1 METVKSRPIRQKL
14 LIPMIILVI
23 IENILLVGAIS
34 GSRLL
39 SYVENKEKAIFYEKV
54 NNRKNYLENEM
65 LTRWSNINSTA
76 QTINDITQ
84 KLLDTKQ
91 ISLDTLDDGSDYCL
105 PLLEQCCSKLISLMR
120 TNQVTGAFIALNT
133 DNLEEQ
139 KEQGI
144 FKNKPGIYL
153 RDFDPLSTPSKE
165 NQDLLFKYAPKEL
178 IQNMNI
184 SHGKTWRPQFEFQKP
199 GEYGAYLYEPFQAA
213 LKEDNPAE
221 IDLNNFGYWSMPY
234 QLYNDDTEAV
244 SYSVPLILE
253 DGTVYGV
260 MGIEIS
266 LDYLKQ
272 QLPNDEIIDGDQGSY
287 LIAVESEK
295 KGTFENVLING
306 MIYSQVAGN
315 KKTTEIVEDKGD
327 SIIKN
332 QDRIMYSDTEYI
344 DLYGENTEFSAQKW
358 ALIGIVPKDRLLV
371 FSTRIL
377 KTLIW
382 AVFITLLTGIAG
394 AVIVSL
400 SISKPVAKLIECIKN
415 TKPSEEMTF
424 IRTGIQE
431 VDLLSHSL
439 ENMNEEIVDTAR
451 RFSRIINMA
460 SIELAGFEINR
471 KEGTVYF
478 TGKFAEL
485 FGLEKESF
493 DDVTS
498 IEMYEDLMKKLK
510 KYEIEDR
517 TKKENEAIYQI
528 PDEKPRYVRI
538 TTNDTGD
545 YCSGLVENITDMM
558 MEKEQI
564 EYERDHDQL
573 TGLLNRRAFYRI
585 MKDLFWQG
593 KSALKIAALVMIDL
607 DGLKHVNDTY
617 GHEYGDKYIQCA
629 ADIFLESVPDGT
641 VISRPGGDE
650 FYILFYGYPDK
661 VEIQKYLYQ
670 LEKDIKKQQIILPD
684 GEPFALH
691 LSAGVAWY
699 PEDTTDSKKFM
710 QYADFAMYQI
720 KHTVKNHFGYFDKE
734 AYRTS
739 QEQYNEEKAG
749 KTV

>member
-1 METVKSRPIRQKL
+1 MKKVKSRPIRRKL
-14 LIPMIILVI
+14 LIPMIVLVI

-65 LTRWSNINSTA
+65 LTRWSNVNTTVQEINSMA
-76 QTINDITQ
+76 Q
-84 KLLDTKQ
+84 KLIDDRQ
-91 ISLDTLDDGSDYCL
+91 ISLETLDDGSQYCL
-105 PLLEQCCSKLISLMR
+105 PLLEKSSSKLIRLMR
-120 TNQVTGAFIALNT
+120 ANQVNGAFIVLNT

-139 KEQGI
+139 TAQGV
-144 FKNKPGIYL
+144 FKNKPGLYL
-153 RDFDPLSTPSKE
+153 RDFDPLSTPSQK

-178 IQNMNI
+178 MQSMNI
-184 SHGKTWRPQFEFQKP
+184 SHGKTWRPLYEFQKI
-199 GEYGAYLYEPFQAA
+199 GEYSPYLYEPFQAA
-213 LKEDNPAE
+213 LKEENPTE
-221 IDLNNFGYWSMPY
+221 IELKDFGYWSLPY
-234 QLYNDDTEAV
+234 KLYNDDTEAI
-244 SYSVPLILE
+244 SYSVPLILD
-253 DGTVYGV
+253 DGTIYGV
-260 MGIEIS
+260 LGVEIM
-266 LDYLKQ
+266 LDYLEE
-272 QLPNDEIIDGDQGSY
+272 QLPNDELIDNEQGSY
-287 LIAVESEK
+287 LVGVEGEK
-295 KGTFENVLING
+295 LGTFQNVLING
-306 MIYSQVAGN
+306 MIYSQAAGN
-315 KKTTEIVEDKGD
+315 KKTTEIVEQKDD
-327 SIIKN
+327 HVIKN
-332 QDRIMYSDTEYI
+332 QDKVMYCDAEYLN
-344 DLYGENTEFSAQKW
+344 LYSENTEFSDQKW
-358 ALIGIVPKDRLLV
+358 ALIGIVPKNKLLI
-371 FSTRIL
+371 FSDHIL

-382 AVFITLLTGIAG
+382 AVLIMLLVGIIG

-400 SISKPVAKLIECIKN
+400 TISKPVAKLIQSIKS
-415 TKPSEEMTF
+415 TRPSEEMRF

-431 VDLLSHSL
+431 VDLLSQSL
-439 ENMNEEIVDTAR
+439 ENMNEEIVDTAK

-460 SIELAGFEINR
+460 SVELAGFEINR

-485 FGLEKESF
+485 FGIAKEDF
-493 DDVTS
+493 FDVTT
-498 IEMYEDLMKKLK
+498 IEMYDILMKKLK
-510 KYEIEDR
+510 EYEIEDR
-517 TKKENEAIYQI
+517 AQKENEMIYLI

-593 KSALKIAALVMIDL
+593 KSALNIAALVMIDL

-629 ADIFLESVPDGT
+629 ADIFTESVPDGT

-650 FYILFYGYPDK
+650 FYILFYGYSSK
-661 VEIQKYLYQ
+661 VEIQKHLYQ
-670 LEKDIKKQQIILPD
+670 LEKDIKRQQIILPS

-720 KHTVKNHFGYFDKE
+720 KHTVKDHFGYFDKE

-739 QEQYNEEKAG
+739 QKQYNEEKAE
-749 KTV
+749 KTE